1 MIKLSLFDSRLLKEL
16 ANGLDITAYPYK
28 ALARRLCCQE
38 QIVLEH
44 LNKLS
49 SLGIVRGINCMFDWN
64 KLGFK
69 NSLIA
74 VKVDAKRSLKVIEF
88 INSLSNVTHNYQR
101 GGEFNLWFTFTYKSN
116 AQKSKV
122 LDKLREL
129 KVERIA
135 DLATLEKIKL
145 DTKALL

>member
-16 ANGLDITAYPYK
+16 ASGLDISANPYK
-28 ALARRLCCQE
+28 AIARRLCCQE
-38 QIVLEH
+38 QIILEH
-44 LNKLS
+44 LDKLS
-49 SLGIVRGINCMFDWN
+49 SLGIVRGINCMFDWS

-74 VKVDAKRSLKVIEF
+74 VKVNTKRSPKVIKF
-88 INSLSNVTHNYQR
+88 INSLGNVTHNYAR
-101 GGEFNLWFTFTYKSN
+101 SGEFNLWFTFTYKSN
-116 AQKSKV
+116 AQKIKV
-122 LDKLREL
+122 LDMLRKLQ
-129 KVERIA
+129 VERIV